1 MSIIHYCDL
10 LKSPI
15 FVLYKGE
22 GNISTKIGFVFSMLL
37 LVFLLN
43 SAAHSDFFRKA
54 KPAIS
59 LQADFQESYGE
70 MLFDRSNFSIV
81 VKIADFTGKTVY
93 DYSYFYF
100 NMTFNTM
107 DIASGTI
114 SHNKKFM
121 KVCEEE
127 DIPPEGKNLNL
138 TGKSFCPRQVEIMVL
153 KGSPS
158 SPTAQY
164 AIIQLNRCDNYSAN
178 FFNVSCKPKEEMD
191 NFILNKF
198 LYIYYTDNTFDLTN
212 LENPIHR
219 SFITHLVYFSL
230 I

>member
-59 LQADFQESYGE
+59 FQADFQESYGE
-70 MLFDRSNFSIV
+70 GASI
-81 VKIADFTGKTVY
+81 I

-178 FFNVSCKPKEEMD
+178 FFNVTCKPKEEMD